1 MSDQKGR
8 KPGVEAE
15 RRGSVE
21 LKVAV
26 WAVYLVPTLAL
37 FLRRASGP
45 AAGSGSAPKPVATG
59 AESAEP
65 A

>member
-1 MSDQKGR
+1 M
-8 KPGVEAE
+8 
-15 RRGSVE
+15 E